1 MHFSV
6 FSRNPPKT
14 PIFDPPGKWPF
25 SRKTPKMPKLRGCE
39 IPLGGG
45 TNMWSNP
52 PNYLLFRYPPWPPK
66 WGFLDPPPG
75 GWFWG
80 GTANSNFAHV
90 RNVCFLYTPE
100 NTYLTHPE
108 TGDFGCPEIGYFG
121 DVRIDPI
128 GNGIHVGDLMCSME
142 PPGRRRNFD
151 QSYGW
156 GVGEIPE

>member
-1 MHFSV
+1 MA
-6 FSRNPPKT
+6 PKMGV
-14 PIFDPPGKWPF
+14 FDPPGN
-25 SRKTPKMPKLRGCE
+25 
-39 IPLGGG
+39 GG
-45 TNMWSNP
+45 
-52 PNYLLFRYPPWPPK
+52 
-66 WGFLDPPPG
+66 
-75 GWFWG
+75 FWG
-80 GTANSNFAHV
+80 GTANSDFACTRNGCFCTPGKHV
-90 RNVCFLYTPE
+90 F
-100 NTYLTHPE
+100 LTHPE

>member
-1 MHFSV
+1 MAPKMGV
-6 FSRNPPKT
+6 FGPPL
-14 PIFDPPGKWPF
+14 PGGGFGGVPQTQISHMCEIGVF
-25 SRKTPKMPKLRGCE
+25 CTLRKTR
-39 IPLGGG
+39 I
-45 TNMWSNP
+45 
-52 PNYLLFRYPPWPPK
+52 
-66 WGFLDPPPG
+66 
-75 GWFWG
+75 
-80 GTANSNFAHV
+80 
-90 RNVCFLYTPE
+90 
-100 NTYLTHPE
+100 LTHPE